1 MTDAV
6 PCWIYKSP
14 LKEEMYLYLAD
25 KEAFDR
31 VPEALLARFGK
42 PLFVMELELHPGRRL
57 AREDVVQVMQNLTG
71 KGFHLQMPPKL
82 EPWLYH
88 GNAD

>member
-1 MTDAV
+1 MTDRV

-14 LKEEMYLYLAD
+14 VKDEMYLYLAE
-25 KEAFDR
+25 EAGFER
-31 VPEALLARFGK
+31 VPDALMARFGK
-42 PLFVMELELHPGRRL
+42 PEFVMELELHEGRPL
-57 AREDVVQVMQNLTG
+57 AREDVIQVMQNLSDR
-71 KGFHLQMPPKL
+71 GFHLQMPPKL